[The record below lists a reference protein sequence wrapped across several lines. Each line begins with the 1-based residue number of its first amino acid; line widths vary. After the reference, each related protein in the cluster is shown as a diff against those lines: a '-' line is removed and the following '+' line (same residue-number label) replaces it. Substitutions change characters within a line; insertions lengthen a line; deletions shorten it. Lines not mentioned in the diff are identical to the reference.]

1 MYFEAED
8 SPPKGG
14 VILYNVS
21 RLKTQVTSKAAYS
34 LPASWRGK
42 SPPRLWRLPA
52 LSGESGTMGLRHGP
66 YTYGWQQLG
75 ILRNGRKSDA
85 AIPREGW

>member
-21 RLKTQVTSKAAYS
+21 GLKTQVTSKAAYS

-42 SPPRLWRLPA
+42 AHQGYDGYRLLAESPAQW
-52 LSGESGTMGLRHGP
+52 
-66 YTYGWQQLG
+66 
-75 ILRNGRKSDA
+75 D
-85 AIPREGW
+85 

>member
-8 SPPKGG
+8 SPAKAG

-21 RLKTQVTSKAAYS
+21 GLKTQVTSKAAYS

-42 SPPRLWRLPA
+42 SPPRL
-52 LSGESGTMGLRHGP
+52 
-66 YTYGWQQLG
+66 
-75 ILRNGRKSDA
+75 
-85 AIPREGW
+85 